1 MIKMESLLNDTS
13 CEMIRKEIKFKDKMF
28 AKNSYMEGFIPW
40 APWVPMPY
48 PYKELLFAKEM
59 YYRGESMSVQTPDF
73 VDIANEITNFTS
85 RNSLISAVKKML
97 FIRGVRTNL

>member
-1 MIKMESLLNDTS
+1 
-13 CEMIRKEIKFKDKMF
+13 
-28 AKNSYMEGFIPW
+28 MEGFIPW

-59 YYRGESMSVQTPDF
+59 FYRGETLAVHTPDF
-73 VDIANEITNFTS
+73 VDIANETSHFTS
-85 RNSLISAVKKML
+85 RNNLISAVKKML